1 MICASHVTVLFILQ
15 SAFYTLQMTVFLINK
30 IGHIQQ
36 YLRLE
41 KVTSVLGHDLDSQA
55 NTCVL

>member
-1 MICASHVTVLFILQ
+1 MSLGSLYSSLLFY
-15 SAFYTLQMTVFLINK
+15 ALQMTVFLINK
-30 IGHIQQ
+30 IRHIQQ

-41 KVTSVLGHDLDSQA
+41 KVTSVLGHDFDSQA

>member
-1 MICASHVTVLFILQ
+1 MLLMTLGCLYSSLLFY
-15 SAFYTLQMTVFLINK
+15 ALQMTVFLINK
-30 IGHIQQ
+30 IRHIQQ

-41 KVTSVLGHDLDSQA
+41 KVTSVLGHDFDSQA